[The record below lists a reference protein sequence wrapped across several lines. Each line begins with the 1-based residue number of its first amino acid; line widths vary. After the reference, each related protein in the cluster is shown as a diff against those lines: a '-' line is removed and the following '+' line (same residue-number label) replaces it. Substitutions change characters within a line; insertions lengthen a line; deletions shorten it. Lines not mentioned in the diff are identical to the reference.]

1 VTKSA
6 FPTKKALSQAQ
17 RQLLELI
24 QRYSFCEI
32 KNLEVRGGEPVFD
45 PAPQVT
51 EVIKIGAGDDPRPE
65 MNKKDFLL
73 RAQIIELL
81 EHINRVGDG
90 RIAVIEVRHRLPFR
104 LVVERS
110 ASGGVG

>member
-1 VTKSA
+1 MSE
-6 FPTKKALSQAQ
+6 FSNQKALSPAR

-24 QRYSFCEI
+24 QRYRFCEI

-45 PAPQVT
+45 PAPQVI
-51 EVIKIGAGDDPRPE
+51 EEIKIGADDDPRPE
-65 MNKKDFLL
+65 RSNKDFLL
-73 RAQIIELL
+73 REQIIDLL

-90 RIAVIEVRHRLPFR
+90 RIAIIEVRHRLPFR

-110 ASGGVG
+110 ASEEIA